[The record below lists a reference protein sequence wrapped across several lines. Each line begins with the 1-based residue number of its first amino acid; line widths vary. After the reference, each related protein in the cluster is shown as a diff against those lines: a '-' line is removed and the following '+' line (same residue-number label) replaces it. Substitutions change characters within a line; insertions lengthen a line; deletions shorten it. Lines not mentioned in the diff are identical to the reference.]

1 MIKTADDLR
10 RYLAQA
16 PASRPVRMAF
26 LIGQGAV
33 ESIDYIAAGDLLDM
47 LPEDEGLYIPDSSVT
62 ITAPDWPGPVTVTF
76 PELPEGAEGWRFT
89 NPVFTP
95 LTDDYPAPMSN
106 ARITGLTMDG
116 IPLTEDENVPANVDF
131 VHIKHEEPEPIKQL
145 SDPLRDPKLSWMRSR
160 G

>member
-1 MIKTADDLR
+1 MIKTAEDLR

-47 LPEDEGLYIPDSSVT
+47 LAEDEGLYIPESVGHVVPVNQLDG
-62 ITAPDWPGPVTVTF
+62 PDFHKAKAWGGTDYINDYL
-76 PELPEGAEGWRFT
+76 EDAAIR
-89 NPVFTP
+89 P
-95 LTDDYPAPMSN
+95 LRN
-106 ARITGLTMDG
+106 ALITGLTMDG

-131 VHIKHEEPEPIKQL
+131 VHIKYEEPEPIKQL